1 MISVW
6 VQFLLGLQVGNGTF
20 DAQILEIGL
29 VHGHGNGNQCSWL
42 IMDEWMQ

>member
-29 VHGHGNGNQCSWL
+29 VHGHGKKWYETNVRG
-42 IMDEWMQ
+42 

>member
-29 VHGHGNGNQCSWL
+29 VHEFMVMVPMFVADYGYG
-42 IMDEWMQ
+42 